1 MSGPE
6 PVLLA
11 APEAKQ
17 ALIGGCP
24 TTSELFT
31 GILAVFK
38 AHGFHENASLTATY
52 FAFSS
57 WFSAF
62 LPAAP
67 CLFIS
72 GPGPEARLLVDL
84 LECVVRNPL
93 PISELTRGGFLSVD
107 MGLEPTLLIVQE
119 RIADSLWKLVRA
131 SNHRKAQVPTG
142 NGMRTIY
149 CAKVMYV
156 GDESPAVGSD
166 ESLLRINLSPLHGRV
181 PFLEPNDKSDLIAE
195 FQPRMQAY
203 RQQNC
208 VQVCDSRFDLPELS
222 SANRILA
229 RVLGAPI
236 VAAPEVQ
243 ASLGSLLRDYQDAIR
258 ADLWLNPRCVVIEA
272 VLFRCHDRK
281 SERIRVGEIARTTN
295 AILKGR
301 GEATQLGPK
310 EVGGILRQLGLSPT
324 RDSKG
329 FAIRLDEGIRRGIHK
344 LAGRFAVATV
354 QEGAMEC
361 AHCVEFFPPQRTR
374 KDICI
379 NGILNDGHGQC
390 T

>member
-17 ALIGGCP
+17 ALSGGCP
-24 TTSELFT
+24 STSELFT

-38 AHGFHENASLTATY
+38 ARGFHESAALSATY
-52 FAFSS
+52 FAFST
-57 WFSAF
+57 WFSAL

-67 CLFIS
+67 CLLIS

-93 PISELTRGGFLSVD
+93 SLFELTRGGFLSVD
-107 MGLEPTLLIVQE
+107 MDLEPTLLIVQE
-119 RIADSLWKLVRA
+119 QIADSLWKLVRA
-131 SNHRKAQVPTG
+131 SNHRNAQVPTA
-142 NGMRTIY
+142 NGMRKIY
-149 CAKVMYV
+149 CAKVLYV
-156 GDESPAVGSD
+156 GDKSPDVGND
-166 ESLLRINLSPLHGRV
+166 GSLLQINLSPLRGRV

-203 RQQNC
+203 RQQNY
-208 VQVCDSRFDLPELS
+208 VQVCDSRFDLPELG
-222 SANRILA
+222 SASRILA

-243 ASLGSLLRDYQDAIR
+243 ASLGPLLRDYQDAIR
-258 ADLWLNPRCVVIEA
+258 AELWLNPRCVVVEA
-272 VLFRCHDRK
+272 VLSRCHDGK
-281 SERIRVGEIARTTN
+281 SERIHVGEITRITN

-301 GEATQLGPK
+301 GETKQLGPK
-310 EVGGILRQLGLSPT
+310 EVGGILRQLGLSPS
-324 RDSKG
+324 RDRKG
-329 FAIRLDEGIRRGIHK
+329 FAIRLDESIRRAIHQ

-354 QEGAMEC
+354 QEGAMVC
-361 AHCVEFFPPQRTR
+361 AHCVEFFTLSS
-374 KDICI
+374 
-379 NGILNDGHGQC
+379 NTEGHRAS
-390 T
+390 TEK